1 MNKRPVRPLAP
12 GAWLG
17 VLGGGQL
24 GRMFAMAAHR
34 LGFRVAVLDPDPE
47 CPAAGAA
54 DRLVCAPLDDPRA
67 WNAMAE
73 LCAAVTIE
81 TENVPAAALH
91 AIAQRIPV
99 SPDART
105 LAIAQDRIRE
115 KRFFADQRLPHAP
128 FAILAHAHDATN
140 PALAGLLPGILKS
153 SRFGYDGKGQ
163 HRVTRL
169 EDLPPAFQAMGNVP
183 CVLEQRLA
191 LECELSVIIARSADG
206 ASRTFPVPRN
216 RHVGG
221 ILSESVVPAPLPGA
235 TLARARALAASIA
248 SSLDY
253 CGVLCVEF
261 FLLQGNRLVIN
272 EIAPRPHNSGH
283 FTLDACATSQF
294 EQQVRALAGLPL
306 GEVTMRGGAAMLNI
320 LGEAWRAGE
329 PEWHAILAQR
339 EARLHLYG
347 KPDARPSRKM
357 GHVTYVATTR
367 EAAHRAARMSVLSG
381 HSPHASTPGD
391 ADRLDQAEATGRARN
406 AISHSTAAPAAAT
419 SGRAK

>member
-1 MNKRPVRPLAP
+1 MNKRPVRPLSP

-24 GRMFAMAAHR
+24 GRMFAMVAHR
-34 LGFRVAVLDPDPE
+34 LGFRVAVLDPDPQ
-47 CPAAGAA
+47 CPATGAA
-54 DRLVCAPLDDPRA
+54 DRLICAPLDDPRA

-81 TENVPAAALH
+81 TENVPAAALQ

-99 SPDART
+99 SPDANA

-128 FAILAHAHDATN
+128 FAILADADDAMN

-169 EDLPPAFQAMGNVP
+169 EDLSPAFLAMGNMP

-191 LECELSVIIARSADG
+191 LKCELSVIIARSADG
-206 ASRTFPVPRN
+206 ASRIFPVPQN
-216 RHVGG
+216 RHVDG

-235 TLARARALAASIA
+235 TLSRARALAAAIA
-248 SSLDY
+248 AALDY

-261 FLLQGNRLVIN
+261 FLLAGNKLVIN

-283 FTLDACATSQF
+283 FTLDACVTSQF

-306 GEVTMRGGAAMLNI
+306 GDTAMRGGATMVNV
-320 LGEAWRAGE
+320 LGESWHSGE
-329 PEWHAILAQR
+329 PEWQAILAQP
-339 EARLHLYG
+339 EARLPLYG
-347 KPDARPSRKM
+347 KPDARPGRKM
-357 GHVTYVATTR
+357 GHVTYVAATR
-367 EAAHRAARMSVLSG
+367 EAAHRAARQSVLSG
-381 HSPHASTPGD
+381 HSPYAGTP
-391 ADRLDQAEATGRARN
+391 AVSRRADQADATGRARN
-406 AISHSTAAPAAAT
+406 AISHSTPAPAAAT
-419 SGRAK
+419 SGKAK